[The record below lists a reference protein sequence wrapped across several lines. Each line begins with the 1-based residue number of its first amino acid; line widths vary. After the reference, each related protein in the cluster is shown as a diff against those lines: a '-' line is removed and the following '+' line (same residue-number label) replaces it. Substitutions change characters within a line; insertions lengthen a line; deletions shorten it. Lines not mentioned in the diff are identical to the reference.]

1 VLIVIEGIDGS
12 GKGTQSRRLVES
24 LQAEGRTAALFGFPR
39 YTETFFGARIGEF
52 LNGRYGALD
61 AVHPLLASLL
71 FAGDRFE
78 SRGRLETLLNSHD
91 VVVLDRYVASNIAH
105 QAAKLDGSDRTT
117 LIEQITRLE
126 FELYK
131 LPRPDRVILLD
142 LPAEQARELIARK
155 ARRDYTA
162 AEVDLQEA
170 DTDYQRRVRDL
181 YRTLA
186 EADPAW
192 RRVPVADAAGELRS
206 VAAVAADVRLAA
218 SGA

>member
-1 VLIVIEGIDGS
+1 
-12 GKGTQSRRLVES
+12 
-24 LQAEGRTAALFGFPR
+24 
-39 YTETFFGARIGEF
+39 
-52 LNGRYGALD
+52 
-61 AVHPLLASLL
+61 
-71 FAGDRFE
+71 
-78 SRGRLETLLNSHD
+78 
-91 VVVLDRYVASNIAH
+91 
-105 QAAKLDGSDRTT
+105 
-117 LIEQITRLE
+117 
-126 FELYK
+126 
-131 LPRPDRVILLD
+131 VILLD